1 MNYESIDEAIR
12 DYQLKLI
19 TPAGLV
25 WTWLKEN
32 GWEEIDV
39 SICAEELKLNKS
51 QVLSAIAQ
59 LTKAHLI
66 GYVTVQTGLQGG
78 LQTGCGR
85 TKQLSILPIKPTEDD
100 E

>member
-1 MNYESIDEAIR
+1 MNYESIDEAVR
-12 DYQLKLI
+12 DFQLKLI
-19 TPAGLV
+19 TPAGLL

-32 GWEEIDV
+32 GWESIDI
-39 SICAEELKLNKS
+39 SLCAEELQLNKS

-66 GYVTVQTGLQGG
+66 GDVTVQTGCSRSQQLNLLELHHQGANH
-78 LQTGCGR
+78 
-85 TKQLSILPIKPTEDD
+85 E

>member
-1 MNYESIDEAIR
+1 MNYESIDEAVR
-12 DYQLKLI
+12 DFQLKLI

-25 WTWLKEN
+25 WTWLQEN
-32 GWEEIDV
+32 GWESIDI
-39 SICAEELKLNKS
+39 SLCAEELQVNKS

-66 GYVTVQTGLQGG
+66 GDVTVQTG
-78 LQTGCGR
+78 CAR